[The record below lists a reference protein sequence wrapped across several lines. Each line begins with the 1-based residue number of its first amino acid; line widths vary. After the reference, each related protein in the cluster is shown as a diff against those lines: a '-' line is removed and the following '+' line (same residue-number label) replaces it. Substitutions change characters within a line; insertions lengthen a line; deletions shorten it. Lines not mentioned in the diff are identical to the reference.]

1 MSISA
6 YMKNAF
12 EEEDKQ
18 NKAIKDENNL
28 IRDIDEAYRTQHN
41 LEREKLPLLKKMMT
55 PKE

>member
-12 EEEDKQ
+12 EEEVKQ